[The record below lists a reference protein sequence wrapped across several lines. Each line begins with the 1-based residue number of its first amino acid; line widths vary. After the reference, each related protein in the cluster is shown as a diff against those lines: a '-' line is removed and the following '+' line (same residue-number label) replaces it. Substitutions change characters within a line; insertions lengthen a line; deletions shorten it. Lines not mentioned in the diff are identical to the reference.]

1 MPKKPTGAEPTTMI
15 VDRYD
20 PMNLFEMVPK
30 LKLQFEPELAQLDRL
45 LDDDEL
51 FSLVKADL
59 IRRYPNSGRLGRH
72 STPVEV
78 ILRMLVVKRLYGWSY
93 EQTERFVSDSIVL
106 RQFCRLYLEPAPDDT
121 TLIRWAN
128 QIGPETV
135 ATLNERAVELARSL
149 KVSRG
154 RKLRIDSMVVETNI
168 HHPTDSALLGDGVR
182 VLSRLL
188 RRAKKVLQT
197 EEIDRLG
204 KELFRT
210 RNRSVR
216 RTAQQLH
223 RIARRK
229 GEKAKKELKGA
240 YQKLIAITRAS
251 RAQAVRVLQALRE
264 HADDCGTGC
273 PLTEKFEHFVPLVE
287 QGIVQATRRV
297 LEGEQVPAAEKI
309 FSLFEEH
316 TMIITRHKA
325 GKPREFG
332 RKVLIDE
339 VDGGIISRYE
349 VLSEESA
356 SERSKLPESLRVHRE
371 RFGRAPLL
379 LAGDRGLYS
388 TENEKQAQEAGVKH
402 VVLPKN
408 GRLSKE
414 RQRHEKQRWFR
425 RGFRFR
431 AGIEGRIS
439 VLGRVFGLDVCLD
452 HGEEGME
459 RWVGWGV
466 LAHNLRQIAR
476 KQVERQVA

>member
-1 MPKKPTGAEPTTMI
+1 MI

-20 PMNLFEMVPK
+20 PINLFELVPK
-30 LKLQFEPELAQLDRL
+30 LKLEFEPELAQLDRL

-51 FSLVKADL
+51 FGLVKADL
-59 IRRYPNSGRLGRH
+59 LKRYPNSARLGRR

-93 EQTERFVSDSIVL
+93 EQTEHFVSDSIAL
-106 RQFCRLYLEPAPDDT
+106 RQFCRLYLEKAPDDT

-128 QIGPETV
+128 VIGPETIE
-135 ATLNERAVELARSL
+135 ALNDRAVELARSL
-149 KVSRG
+149 KVTRG
-154 RKLRIDSMVVETNI
+154 RKLRVDFMVVETNI
-168 HHPTDSALLGDGVR
+168 HHPTDSALLSDGVR

-188 RRAKKVLQT
+188 RRAKKVLPT

-204 KELFRT
+204 KMEIFRT

-216 RTAQQLH
+216 RVAQRLH

-229 GEKAKKELKGA
+229 GEKARKELKEA
-240 YQKLIAITRAS
+240 YRKLITITQAS
-251 RAQAVRVLQALRE
+251 CAQAVRVVEALRE
-264 HADDCGTGC
+264 HAEGGAGS
-273 PLTEKFEHFVPLVE
+273 LLMEKLEHFVPLVE

-297 LEGEQVPAAEKI
+297 LQAEHLPTTEKLL
-309 FSLFEEH
+309 SLFEEH
-316 TMIITRHKA
+316 TQIITRHKA

-349 VLSEESA
+349 VLSESG
-356 SERSKLPESLRVHRE
+356 SERSELPESLKGHQE
-371 RFGRAPLL
+371 RFGRVPYLV
-379 LAGDRGLYS
+379 AGDRGLYS
-388 TENEKQAQEAGVKH
+388 VENEKAAWQAGIEC
-402 VVLPKN
+402 VVLPKS
-408 GRLSKE
+408 GKLSEE
-414 RQRHEKQRWFR
+414 RKHHENQRWFK

-439 VLGRVFGLDVCLD
+439 VLDRAFGLDVCLD
-452 HGEEGME
+452 HGEEGMQ
-459 RWVGWGV
+459 RWVGWGI

-476 KQVERQVA
+476 RQVSRQAA

>member
-1 MPKKPTGAEPTTMI
+1 MI

-20 PMNLFEMVPK
+20 PINLFEMVPK
-30 LKLQFEPELAQLDRL
+30 LNLQMEPELAHLDVL
-45 LDDDEL
+45 LDDDVL
-51 FSLVKADL
+51 FERVKADL
-59 IRRYPNSGRLGRH
+59 SRRYPNSGRLGRH

-78 ILRMLVVKRLYGWSY
+78 ILRMLLVKRLYNWSY
-93 EQTERFVSDSIVL
+93 EQTEHFVSDSIVL
-106 RQFCRLYLEPAPDDT
+106 RQFCRLYLEGAPDDT

-135 ATLNERAVELARSL
+135 ASLNERAVELARSL
-149 KVSRG
+149 KVTRG
-154 RKLRIDSMVVETNI
+154 RKLRVDSMVVESNI

-182 VLSRLL
+182 VLSRLI
-188 RRAKKVLQT
+188 RRAKKVLPT

-216 RTAQQLH
+216 RTAQRLH

-229 GEKAKKELKGA
+229 GEKAKNELKEA
-240 YQKLIAITRAS
+240 YRKLVGITQAS
-251 RAQAVRVLQALRE
+251 RAQAVRVVEALRE
-264 HADDCGTGC
+264 RADDCRVGRL
-273 PLTEKFEHFVPLVE
+273 LTEKFEHFLPLVE
-287 QGIVQATRRV
+287 QGIVQTTRRV
-297 LEGEQVPAAEKI
+297 LEGEQVPASEKI
-309 FSLFEEH
+309 LSLFEEH
-316 TMIITRHKA
+316 TQIISRQKM

-332 RKVLIDE
+332 GKVFIDE

-349 VLSEESA
+349 VLEEVGREHPHLPA
-356 SERSKLPESLRVHRE
+356 SLEAHQEH
-371 RFGRAPLL
+371 FGRAPEL

-388 TENEKQAQEAGVKH
+388 AENERLAQQAGVKH

-439 VLGRVFGLDVCLD
+439 VLGRAFGLDVCLD

-459 RWVGWGV
+459 RWVGWGI
-466 LAHNLRQIAR
+466 LAHNLRQISRTQAAR
-476 KQVERQVA
+476 QAA